1 MNISRGVAW
10 AASAVLVVG
19 MAASSSASTAAVNND
34 MADIFSEQLEAS
46 LVPGGAYAVVS
57 DEGIDAAGV
66 GRAGGARAS
75 AKTPFVIGSTTKSI
89 TALAVMRLVDSGK
102 VALETPVRD
111 FVPELSLAE
120 GEDVDAI
127 TVRHLLQQT
136 SGLDDLSGGALLASA
151 ADGTPLEAVAE
162 LKDASLASPP
172 GETWRYANV
181 NYVLAGL
188 VVERASG
195 MSYADYVDQRIFAP
209 LGMHDSTAAGQPSDA
224 TPGHKFWFGIPI
236 SAGPIV
242 RQAEM
247 AAGYII
253 STSDDLGRYLA
264 MYLRDGRGE
273 NGTRVVSSAGLK
285 TMLAP
290 GPEATLGPWADGMKS
305 RYAMGWFVG
314 GPWAEDAIF
323 HPGNSPD
330 SSTMLALFPEQSM
343 AVATLMSAGHE
354 LPVPGN
360 PALTD
365 TLSRN
370 AIFAA
375 LDEPVPAPPSLTN
388 LYVVFD
394 LVSILLFVLAIRGVV
409 HALRDWRRQEPPVNR
424 LLALVGVLVR
434 LLGVALLVLGPALLI
449 GLGWM
454 WTWAPDLT
462 LVIASLAG
470 LLAVAL
476 TLRLALLLHREA
488 DVASPHDRVLVEKD
502 SHGVSPR
509 ALEPIS
515 RSLS

>member
-10 AASAVLVVG
+10 AATSVLVVG

-34 MADIFSEQLEAS
+34 MANIFSEQLEAS
-46 LVPGGAYAVVS
+46 LVPGGAYAVVTN
-57 DEGIDAAGV
+57 EGVDAGGL
-66 GRAGGARAS
+66 GRAGGASAT

-89 TALAVMRLVDSGK
+89 TALAVMRLVDSGN
-102 VALETPVRD
+102 VTLETPVRD
-111 FVPELSLAE
+111 LVPEFTLAR
-120 GEDVDAI
+120 GQDVDAI

-136 SGLDDLSGGALLASA
+136 SGLDDLAGGPLLASA

-162 LKDASLASPP
+162 LKDARLASPP
-172 GETWRYANV
+172 GESWRYANV

-195 MSYADYVDQRIFAP
+195 MSYADYVDQRIFTP
-209 LGMHDSTAAGQPSDA
+209 LGMQDSTAAGQPSDA

-236 SAGPIV
+236 PSGPTV

-253 STSDDLGRYLA
+253 STADDLSRYLA

-273 NGTRVVSSAGLK
+273 NGTRVVSTAGLK

-290 GPEATLGPWADGMKS
+290 GPEANLGPWAGGMKS

-314 GPWAEDAIF
+314 GPWAEDAVF

-330 SSTMLALFPEQSM
+330 SSTMLALFPERSTAM
-343 AVATLMSAGHE
+343 ATLMSAGHE

-365 TLSRN
+365 TISRN
-370 AIFAA
+370 MIFAA
-375 LDEPVPAPPSLTN
+375 LDEPVPAAPSLTN

-394 LVSILLFVLAIRGVV
+394 LVSILLVVLAVRGVL
-409 HALRDWRRQEPPVNR
+409 HALTDWRRQELSVHR
-424 LLALVGVLVR
+424 LSAVVGLLVR
-434 LLGVALLVLGPALLI
+434 LLGVALLLLGPALLI
-449 GLGWM
+449 GWGWM

-470 LLAVAL
+470 VLAAAM
-476 TLRLALLLHREA
+476 TLRLALLFHRKV
-488 DVASPHDRVLVEKD
+488 DPPHPNHVQVKTDW
-502 SHGVSPR
+502 
-509 ALEPIS
+509 LEDPAFA
-515 RSLS
+515 RSAVRQG